1 VELKS
6 KTLGQAKP
14 LSLMKEDKEMRYIE
28 IEQQLDYYSIDK
40 LKEKLNHYSNA
51 IEEYAFIVHDKDIN
65 KEGVKKKVHFHCDIK
80 FKSKCYTFE
89 RLAKMFDIKAQYI
102 SKPKK
107 PGENGYRNMLSYLT
121 HSTDGAEFK
130 YKYDHGEVVAS
141 FDYSKRIE
149 EIANEVSEATGGRRV
164 QDLIKAYANFD
175 MSKRAL
181 IKALSFDEYNKN
193 IRSINNAE
201 KYRNEKAK
209 GIDREMKVI
218 YISGGAGSGKTTLAK
233 FMAKRLGF
241 DVFISGSGE
250 DVFDGYE
257 NEEAIILDDLRGDT
271 FKKHEIFKLLDNNTG
286 SGVKS
291 RYFNKIINRCRL
303 LFITSVQKP
312 CEMYDW
318 KTGSEPAKQFVRR
331 LGGFYLYIEDDGKIY
346 EVKIDENTCWDD
358 GRKLYEP
365 LNMNIVYSIQGIMK
379 DSPGLASIMDEVSKK
394 ARQELEKQSE
404 DLPF

>member
-1 VELKS
+1 
-6 KTLGQAKP
+6 
-14 LSLMKEDKEMRYIE
+14 MKYIE
-28 IEQQLDYYSIDK
+28 IEQQLEYYSIDK
-40 LKEKLNHYSNA
+40 LKEKLRHYKNA
-51 IEEYAFIVHDKDIN
+51 IEEYAYIVHDKDIN
-65 KEGVKKKVHFHCDIK
+65 QEGVPKQVHFHCDIK

-89 RLAKMFDIKAQYI
+89 RLAKMFDIESRFI

-107 PGENGYRNMLSYLT
+107 SGEIGYRNMLSYLT
-121 HSTDGAEFK
+121 HNTDGAKFK
-130 YKYDHGEVVAS
+130 YNYDHSEVVAT
-141 FDYSKRIE
+141 FDYSARVKDIAE
-149 EIANEVSEATGGRRV
+149 EVEKATGGRRV
-164 QDLIKAYANFD
+164 ADLIRSYASFEIG
-175 MSKRAL
+175 KRAL
-181 IKALSFDEYNKN
+181 IRSLTFDEYNKN

-233 FMAKRLGF
+233 FMAKSLGY

-312 CEMYDW
+312 CDMYDW

-331 LGGFYLYIEDDGKIY
+331 LGGEYLYIEDEGTYKGTIY
-346 EVKIDENTCWDD
+346 QVKLDENTCWDD
-358 GRKLYEP
+358 GRSVFP
-365 LNMNIVYSIQGIMK
+365 DLNMNVVYHVEGIVK
-379 DSPGLASIMDEVSKK
+379 TSPGLAGIMEQVSKK
-394 ARQELEKQSE
+394 TREKLEKQSN